1 MGGPSKPDL
10 GPQPAAPQQID
21 YNALMASAA
30 KASAASYKDQLAAQ
44 IAAYP
49 KLEALQLGTVN
60 KISAK
65 LNDAYTGQAKG
76 IIDQTLQQGATALT
90 DTGNR
95 INALGDQ
102 SSAVATAAQ
111 QRALGG
117 PSSIEQALYNQTAS
131 DLALGSRLN
140 PEEERAASQQASNA
154 FAMRGLG
161 TGNSAA
167 AADLLNRYSY
177 GQARLGQR
185 QQAASSAN
193 QMMEAGMNNRLS
205 LASGLLG
212 NTSNLYG
219 QAGGAYQN
227 AAQLGFG
234 GANALVNLDPYQRAL
249 GTGVQLGS
257 GIQGQSG
264 QMIGNAFSNGQQLAG
279 DVASF
284 NQNMQGNLYN
294 SYQNNQAAMYGAGL
308 QANAALWG
316 SAIGAVGQ
324 IGGAATGAGMMGA
337 KFCWVAR
344 EVYGVHDPAWV
355 EFRHWLLTRG
365 SPRRVARYAASGPK
379 IAAWIAHRPAWK
391 ARLRRWMDA
400 CRDQLS

>member
-1 MGGPSKPDL
+1 MGGSKPSA
-10 GPQPAAPQQID
+10 PQPIDQAKVAAQ
-21 YNALMASAA
+21 ASAA
-30 KASAASYKDQLAAQ
+30 AAQQYKDQLAAQ

-49 KLEALQLGTVN
+49 QLEALQLGTAQ
-60 KISAK
+60 KISGN
-65 LNDAYTGQAKG
+65 LNDAYTGQAKS

-90 DTGNR
+90 STGNR

-102 SSAVATAAQ
+102 SAAVATAAQ

-185 QQAASSAN
+185 QQAAASAN
-193 QMMEAGMNNRLS
+193 QMMEAGMNNRFS

-264 QMIGNAFSNGQQLAG
+264 QMIGNTYGQNLNMSG
-279 DVASF
+279 DIASA
-284 NQNMQGNLYN
+284 NMNMQASMYN
-294 SYQNNQAAMYGAGL
+294 SANNN
-308 QANAALWG
+308 NAALLG
-316 SAIGAVGQ
+316 AGIGAVGT
-324 IGGAATGAGMMGA
+324 IGAGAVM
-337 KFCWVAR
+337 
-344 EVYGVHDPAWV
+344 
-355 EFRHWLLTRG
+355 L
-365 SPRRVARYAASGPK
+365 
-379 IAAWIAHRPAWK
+379 
-391 ARLRRWMDA
+391 
-400 CRDQLS
+400 